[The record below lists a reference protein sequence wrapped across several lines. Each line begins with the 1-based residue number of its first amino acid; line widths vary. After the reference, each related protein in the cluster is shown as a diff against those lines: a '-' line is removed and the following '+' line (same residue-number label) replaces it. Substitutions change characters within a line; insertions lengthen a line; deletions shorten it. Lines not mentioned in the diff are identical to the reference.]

1 MQTAEIELGY
11 LAHPDAGPQP
21 GVVLIPDVRGL
32 YDHYR
37 DLARRLASEGFAV
50 LAVNLYRRGESV
62 EISDPGRWI
71 RGLDD
76 RRVLDDVQA
85 AVDELRADT
94 STGGRRVGVTGFC
107 MGGQYA
113 ILAAAGCRGLGAAVA
128 FYGMLSHQRGLL
140 APAAGESLD
149 PARKPRSPLEAGA
162 HARCPLLGLFGR
174 DDPFVAVE
182 DVRALERQLE
192 KSGQPHEVVLYE
204 GAGHAFMNDTRPEMY
219 RPEVARDAWARTL
232 AWFRRN
238 LA

>member
-1 MQTAEIELGY
+1 LQTAEIELGY
-11 LAHPDAGPQP
+11 LAHADGGPQP

-37 DLARRLASEGFAV
+37 ELARRLAGEGFAV
-50 LAVNLYRRGESV
+50 LAVNLYRREGSV

-76 RRVLDDVQA
+76 RRVLADVQTA
-85 AVDELRADT
+85 ADHLAAHP
-94 STGGRRVGVTGFC
+94 SAAGRRVGVTGFC
-107 MGGQYA
+107 MGGQYSL
-113 ILAAAGCRGLGAAVA
+113 LAAAGCRGLAAAVA
-128 FYGMLSHQRGLL
+128 FYGMLSHERGLL
-140 APAAGESLD
+140 APAADESPD
-149 PARKPRSPLEAGA
+149 PLRKPRSPLEATA
-162 HARCPLLGLFGR
+162 YARCPVLGLYGR
-174 DDPFVAVE
+174 DDPFVAVD

-219 RPEVARDAWARTL
+219 RPEVARDAWARML
-232 AWFRRN
+232 AWFRRH

>member
-11 LAHPDAGPQP
+11 LAHPEGGPHP

-37 DLARRLASEGFAV
+37 ELARRLAGEGFAV
-50 LAVNLYRRGESV
+50 LAVNLYRREGTV
-62 EISDPGRWI
+62 EITDPGRWI

-76 RRVLDDVQA
+76 RRVLADVQA
-85 AVDELRADT
+85 AIDHLAAHP
-94 STGGRRVGVTGFC
+94 SAAGRRLGVTGFC
-107 MGGQYA
+107 MGGQYT
-113 ILAAAGCRGLGAAVA
+113 LLSSAGCSGLSAAVA
-128 FYGMLSHQRGLL
+128 YYGMLSHERGLL

-149 PARKPRSPLEAGA
+149 PARKPCSPLDAA
-162 HARCPLLGLFGR
+162 ASARCPVLGLFGR

-232 AWFRRN
+232 AWFRRH
-238 LA
+238 LG